1 MRSYAAGAPAS
12 LDQTKNTDL
21 HALGQLLPYLWP
33 KGETEMKVRVV
44 ISMAC
49 LVLGKMFNA
58 LIPIVYGKAVDALGV
73 KNHDVMTSAPA
84 LVIPAALIVA
94 YGLTRALSLVFGE
107 IRNAVF
113 IKVSRRAMRRV
124 GLRIFRHLH
133 ALSLRFHIDRQT
145 GGLSRSIERGT
156 NAIDTLLTFA
166 LFNIVPT
173 IIELILTALILWRLF
188 NIEYALVTLLT
199 VVLYAAYTIRI
210 SNWRL
215 SLRRTMNDSDS
226 RANTHAIDSLLN
238 HETVKYFTNED
249 HEARRYDEALARYER
264 AAVKSETSRNMLN
277 VGQAAIISLGLTIV
291 MLLAAHGI
299 VHGTMTTGDFVL
311 VNTYLLQLAQPL
323 NLFGWAYSNLK
334 QSLVDM
340 EKMFDLLAVNTEIAD
355 SPGARKLALG
365 KAEIEFRDVSFAY
378 DQRRPI
384 LKDISFRVPGGKT
397 VAVVGASGAGK
408 STLSR
413 LLFRFYDADQGEV
426 LIDGQDVREV
436 TQASLRRAIG
446 IVPQDTVLFN
456 DTLYYN
462 IAYGRPEADEDDI
475 RRAARLAHIDGF
487 IASLPDGYDT
497 VVGERGLKLSGGEKQ
512 RVAIARA
519 LLKDPPIMV
528 FDEATSALDTNTE
541 REIQANLREAAE
553 GRTVLVVA
561 HRLSTVIDADE
572 ILVLDEGEIVERG
585 SFQDLVEQGGL
596 FARMWQKQQA
606 ERESV
611 GAASV

>member
-1 MRSYAAGAPAS
+1 MRSFATDSSPPGKS
-12 LDQTKNTDL
+12 TDL
-21 HALGQLLPYLWP
+21 RALRQLMPYLWP
-33 KGETEMKVRVV
+33 KGEREMKARVV
-44 ISMAC
+44 FSMAC
-49 LVLGKMFNA
+49 LILAKLFNA
-58 LIPIVYGKAVDALGV
+58 AIPIVYGRAVDALGV
-73 KNHDVMTSAPA
+73 HGSPA
-84 LVIPAALIVA
+84 LVVPVALILA
-94 YGLTRALSLVFGE
+94 YGLTRALSLALGE
-107 IRNAVF
+107 VRNAVF

-173 IIELILTALILWRLF
+173 IVELILTAVVLWRLF
-188 NIEYALVTLLT
+188 AIQYALLTLGT
-199 VVLYAAYTIRI
+199 VILYAAYTIRI

-215 SLRRTMNDSDS
+215 SLRRSMNDSDS
-226 RANTHAIDSLLN
+226 RANTRAIDSLLN
-238 HETVKYFTNED
+238 HETVKYFTNEE
-249 HEARRYDEALARYER
+249 HEARRYDEALARYEK

-277 VGQAAIISLGLTIV
+277 VGQAAIISCGLTGI
-291 MLLAAHGI
+291 MLMAARGI
-299 VHGTMTTGDFVL
+299 VHGTMSTGDFVL

-334 QSLVDM
+334 QSMVDM
-340 EKMFDLLAVNTEIAD
+340 EKMFDLLEVNTEIAD
-355 SPGARKLALG
+355 SPNARPLTVG
-365 KAEIEFRDVSFAY
+365 RGEIEFRDVEFAY

-384 LKDISFRVPGGKT
+384 LKDISFKVPGGRT

-413 LLFRFYDADQGEV
+413 LLFRFYDADGGAI
-426 LIDGQDVREV
+426 LIDGQDIRDV

-462 IAYGRPEADEDDI
+462 IAYGRPEASAEDVH
-475 RRAARLAHIDGF
+475 RAARLAHIEGF

-541 REIQANLREAAE
+541 REIQANLREAAL

-561 HRLSTVIDADE
+561 HRLSTVMDADE
-572 ILVLDEGEIVERG
+572 ILVLDEGRIIERG
-585 SFQDLVEQGGL
+585 RFQELVDRGGA
-596 FARMWQKQQA
+596 FSQMWQRQQA
-606 ERESV
+606 EQQEL
-611 GAASV
+611 AAE